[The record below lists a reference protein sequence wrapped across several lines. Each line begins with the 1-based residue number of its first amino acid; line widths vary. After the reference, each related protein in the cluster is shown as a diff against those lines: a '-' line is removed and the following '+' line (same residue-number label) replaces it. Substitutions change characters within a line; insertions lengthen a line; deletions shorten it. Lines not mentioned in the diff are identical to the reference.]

1 MSFSKATLSG
11 NKVES
16 NLELRHSIIMM
27 QLMCSSGLLTFIL
40 FLTPN
45 MFKIYVLPNE
55 KDKPLPRKPKKNT
68 MPFASVEDLGYTI
81 FVGKNVQV

>member
-1 MSFSKATLSG
+1 MSSS
-11 NKVES
+11 KVES
-16 NLELRHSIIMM
+16 NLELKHNIIIM
-27 QLMCSSGLLTFIL
+27 QFMCSSGLLTFIL

-45 MFKIYVLPNE
+45 VFEIYVLPDE
-55 KDKPLPRKPKKNT
+55 KDEPLPKKPKKNT

>member
-1 MSFSKATLSG
+1 MSSSETTLNG

-16 NLELRHSIIMM
+16 NLELRHNIIMM

-45 MFKIYVLPNE
+45 VFEIYVLPNE
-55 KDKPLPRKPKKNT
+55 KNEPLPRKPKKNT
-68 MPFASVEDLGYTI
+68 MPFTSVEDLGYTI
-81 FVGKNVQV
+81 FMGKNVQV